1 MARAKTHQP
10 LDIYLNSR
18 LVGQL
23 MKAASGEVSFKYD
36 EDWLALDNALPVSLS
51 LPLREDRFI
60 GAPVLAVFDNL
71 LPDNIE
77 IRKSVAA
84 RMGVGHTDAYSL
96 LSAVGRDCVGALQF
110 LPEGEEPQALYAI
123 EGQELDEE
131 AIADILANL
140 KSAPLGLGRDKG
152 FRISIAG
159 AQEKTALTKWK
170 GQWLRPHGTTPTT
183 HIIKPPI
190 GQVAG
195 GIALDNSVENEY
207 FCMTLCRNL
216 GLPVAKCEIAY
227 FNDKPALAVERFD
240 RRIEETRILRLPQED
255 MCQAL
260 GVPPE
265 LKYQSDGGPNMED
278 ILIFLRGSDTPLPD
292 QATFLK
298 ANIVFWLLGA
308 SDGHAKNFSIAMRPG
323 GRFAMTPLYDIL
335 SVEPTFAAGTI
346 EKSAYRLAMSAGTNR
361 HYRMHEIMP
370 RHFIQTAS
378 KAGVGAGD
386 ARAVCEE
393 VAASAEAALAQTLDG
408 LPDGFP
414 GDLTGPIAE
423 GFQGR
428 LRILEHLD

>member
-10 LDIYLNSR
+10 LDIYLNNR

-23 MKAASGEVSFKYD
+23 MKAASGEVSFRYD
-36 EDWLALDNALPVSLS
+36 ESWLALENALPVSLS

-77 IRKSVAA
+77 IRRSVAV
-84 RMGVGHTDAYSL
+84 RMGAGHTDAYSL

-110 LPEGEEPQALYAI
+110 LPEGEEPHALDAI
-123 EGQELDEE
+123 EGREL
-131 AIADILANL
+131 AKGVIADILANL
-140 KSAPLGLGRDKG
+140 KSAPLGLGHDKG

-170 GQWLRPHGTTPTT
+170 GQWLQPHGTTPTT

-195 GIALDNSVENEY
+195 AIALDHSVENEY

-216 GLPVAKCEIAY
+216 GLPAAKCEIAY
-227 FNDKPALAVERFD
+227 FNEKPALAIERFD
-240 RRIEETRILRLPQED
+240 RRIEEARILRLPQED

-265 LKYQSDGGPNMED
+265 LKYQSDGGPKMED

-308 SDGHAKNFSIAMRPG
+308 TDGHAKNFSIAMRPG

-335 SVEPTFAAGTI
+335 SVEPTFAAGMI

-361 HYRMHEIMP
+361 YYRMHEIMP

-378 KAGVGAGD
+378 KAGMGEGD
-386 ARAVCEE
+386 ARAACKA
-393 VAASAEAALAQTLDG
+393 VAASAEAALAQTLDS

-414 GDLTGPIAE
+414 DDLTGPIVE
-423 GFQGR
+423 GFLNR
-428 LRILEHLD
+428 LRLLEHLD